1 MNSKQAQRKCDNA
14 AKQLAKWQAKP
25 EPKSM
30 PNPVGFLFPIPP
42 VVPASKQYKAK
53 WRAKRDAQVA
63 KYRKQRDHWCAEA
76 ERLALV
82 EQAER
87 FALVREIDTSGGP
100 VSGGTGGGDD
110 WSALVGQG
118 LDTVGDLATGLQAGG
133 GGAPPSGV
141 GPPPPQS
148 GGAVG
153 PAQIAGALAVVAL
166 VGGLGYVGYQQ
177 LAKR

>member
-100 VSGGTGGGDD
+100 VSGGGGAD
-110 WSALVGQG
+110 WNALVGQG
-118 LDTVGDLATGLQAGG
+118 LDTVGDLAAGLQAG